1 MFIDTSVHVG
11 AQTSGEEKN
20 KEVKGPRA
28 NNYGVKSNVP
38 PDNPSK
44 CVHMLDVEDL
54 QARFPACCGDRGPLL
69 FCITVCNQT
78 NLGSRAECSGWQG
91 GSGTVPL
98 LCFRQIS
105 PLQRRSQQA

>member
-1 MFIDTSVHVG
+1 MQVSE
-11 AQTSGEEKN
+11 EEKQ

-54 QARFPACCGDRGPLL
+54 EVMVTLCDGTD
-69 FCITVCNQT
+69 
-78 NLGSRAECSGWQG
+78 GSHRLMVFLA
-91 GSGTVPL
+91 PY
-98 LCFRQIS
+98 
-105 PLQRRSQQA
+105 

>member
-1 MFIDTSVHVG
+1 MSED
-11 AQTSGEEKN
+11 EKN

-54 QARFPACCGDRGPLL
+54 QVRFGPRLE
-69 FCITVCNQT
+69 NYWMKWST
-78 NLGSRAECSGWQG
+78 NNDVFFSGVKLYVIF
-91 GSGTVPL
+91 TL
-98 LCFRQIS
+98 
-105 PLQRRSQQA
+105 